1 MVLDQKEKTIKE
13 IYKLIA
19 DELIKHE
26 KYCSNYGWAKLM
38 RDIGWKL
45 KEFDKELDIN
55 EFQFYYLTRNERN
68 DETS

>member
-1 MVLDQKEKTIKE
+1 
-13 IYKLIA
+13 
-19 DELIKHE
+19 
-26 KYCSNYGWAKLM
+26 M

>member
-1 MVLDQKEKTIKE
+1 VKE

-19 DELIKHE
+19 DELIAHE
-26 KYCSNYGWAKLM
+26 RYCSDYGWAKLM

-45 KEFDKELDIN
+45 KESDPEFDLS
-55 EFQFYYLTRNERN
+55 EFQFYYLRRNERN